1 MGSSAG
7 LASMLACVAV
17 SAAELKP
24 TTIKFM
30 NTLDIAEPVD
40 CVARSAAR
48 PSPTA
53 SRRVAALTGSVAE

>member
-1 MGSSAG
+1 M
-7 LASMLACVAV
+7 ASMLACVTV

-24 TTIKFM
+24 TTIKFI
-30 NTLDIAEPVD
+30 NTREVAEPMD

-53 SRRVAALTGSVAE
+53 SRRVAALTASVAE